1 MKLYRVCYLNQNDA
15 RCDAANGIGA
25 LELPGNVGIGFTGVY
40 TPDYEKAKRILFA
53 RHDALFSNL
62 CTGGISRA
70 QIVETTLGHVVAE
83 KIRDDKYIVKRVE
96 KASVLG
102 SLLD

>member
-15 RCDAANGIGA
+15 NCDTMNGISA
-25 LELPGNVGIGFTGVY
+25 IELPGDVTIGLTGVY
-40 TPDYEKAKRILFA
+40 TPDFEKAKEILFS

-70 QIVETTLGHVVAE
+70 QIVEVDLGDVVAE
-83 KIRDDKYIVKRVE
+83 KIRNDKYIVKRVK
-96 KASVLG
+96 KANILG